1 MSEAIRLT
9 QYSHGAGCGCKISPK
24 VLEVILAGS
33 GAQNLDPKLWVGN
46 ASRDD
51 AAVYALD
58 EERGVVSTT
67 DFFMPIVD
75 DPFDFGRIAATNA
88 ISDIYAMGGDPL
100 MAIAI
105 LGWPVNVLAAEVARE
120 VIAGGRKVCEE
131 AGIPLAGGHSI
142 DAPEPIFGL
151 AVTGVVEK
159 RFMKRNDTAEAGCR
173 LYLTKPLGIGILT
186 TAEKKARLRAEDV
199 GVARDW
205 MCTLNRPGA
214 RFGRLAGVKAMTDV
228 TGFGLLG
235 HLVEMADGSKLTARV
250 EYAAVPRLAS
260 AEYYL
265 EQGCVPGGTLR
276 NFDSY
281 GERIAPLP
289 EVQKLLLCDPQTS
302 GGLLVAVAWK
312 ARRSSSPWRRN
323 SACNWRRSASWS
335 SDRVSRYRCCNAR
348 QHPAL
353 PRTVSR
359 RYPPDGCAR
368 PGGVPQGRLSQHCQ
382 PAADERHRAAE
393 GRHQLQAARPA
404 GRHRPWPR
412 TGLRGAQGRTAGGL
426 ESLRRS
432 QPERLPVLLPRRP
445 ALADRPAVAEA
456 GRRHRLPTGDRRLQG
471 VAQLPFETTRAA
483 VDECDFV
490 LVGGLTGCGKT
501 EVIAALDNSLD
512 LEGHANHRG
521 SSFGRRAT
529 PQPAQID
536 FENRL
541 AIDILKKRHRGVG
554 QFVLE
559 DEGRIVGS
567 CSLPLE
573 LYQGMQGYP
582 LVWLED
588 AFEQRVERILR
599 DYVIDLRSEFERVV
613 GVEEGFAAFSAYLQ
627 KSLAGIV
634 KRLGG
639 ERYQRL
645 AAILVQ
651 ALEEQGRD
659 GSVDT
664 HRGWIEGLLKEYYDP
679 MYAFQRQSK
688 EDRVEFRGNQA
699 EVIGYLR
706 QRQALRPS

>member
-1 MSEAIRLT
+1 M
-9 QYSHGAGCGCKISPK
+9 
-24 VLEVILAGS
+24 
-33 GAQNLDPKLWVGN
+33 N
-46 ASRDD
+46 
-51 AAVYALD
+51 
-58 EERGVVSTT
+58 
-67 DFFMPIVD
+67 
-75 DPFDFGRIAATNA
+75 
-88 ISDIYAMGGDPL
+88 DI
-100 MAIAI
+100 
-105 LGWPVNVLAAEVARE
+105 
-120 VIAGGRKVCEE
+120 
-131 AGIPLAGGHSI
+131 
-142 DAPEPIFGL
+142 
-151 AVTGVVEK
+151 
-159 RFMKRNDTAEAGCR
+159 
-173 LYLTKPLGIGILT
+173 
-186 TAEKKARLRAEDV
+186 
-199 GVARDW
+199 
-205 MCTLNRPGA
+205 
-214 RFGRLAGVKAMTDV
+214 
-228 TGFGLLG
+228 
-235 HLVEMADGSKLTARV
+235 
-250 EYAAVPRLAS
+250 
-260 AEYYL
+260 
-265 EQGCVPGGTLR
+265 
-276 NFDSY
+276 
-281 GERIAPLP
+281 
-289 EVQKLLLCDPQTS
+289 
-302 GGLLVAVAWK
+302 
-312 ARRSSSPWRRN
+312 
-323 SACNWRRSASWS
+323 
-335 SDRVSRYRCCNAR
+335 
-348 QHPAL
+348 
-353 PRTVSR
+353 
-359 RYPPDGCAR
+359 
-368 PGGVPQGRLSQHCQ
+368 
-382 PAADERHRAAE
+382 RAAE

-490 LVGGLTGCGKT
+490 LVGGLTGCSKT

-521 SSFGRRAT
+521 SSSGRRAT

-582 LVWLED
+582 L
-588 AFEQRVERILR
+588 
-599 DYVIDLRSEFERVV
+599 
-613 GVEEGFAAFSAYLQ
+613 
-627 KSLAGIV
+627 SLAGGCLRAACRAYPQGLRDRSAQRV
-634 KRLGG
+634 RARGGRGGGLRRLLRLPA
-639 ERYQRL
+639 EEPRRHRRSASAASAYQRL

-651 ALEEQGRD
+651 ALEEQEPRRLGGYPSRLD
-659 GSVDT
+659 
-664 HRGWIEGLLKEYYDP
+664 RGAAQEYYDP